1 MDSLKFPI
9 TFNNDGSLTKL
20 AEGSDEY
27 FKQLVSFCLLTEPN
41 SLRLTPDF
49 GVFDITFNKLAPEA
63 LAISV
68 NKFIPEIQIKNIINM
83 NSILLCDSCG
93 HPFNTVENFMDLV
106 PVN

>member
-68 NKFIPEIQIKNIINM
+68 NKFIPEIQIKNIKG
-83 NSILLCDSCG
+83 SLAEDDGTL
-93 HPFNTVENFMDLV
+93 TVSFVYNRKA
-106 PVN
+106 

>member
-9 TFNNDGSLTKL
+9 TFNNDGSLNKL

-68 NKFIPEIQIKNIINM
+68 NKFIPEIQIKNIKG
-83 NSILLCDSCG
+83 SLAEDDGTL
-93 HPFNTVENFMDLV
+93 TVSFVYNRKG
-106 PVN
+106 

>member
-1 MDSLKFPI
+1 MYSLKFPI

-68 NKFIPEIQIKNIINM
+68 NKFIPEIQIKNIKG
-83 NSILLCDSCG
+83 SLAEDDGTL
-93 HPFNTVENFMDLV
+93 TVSFVYNRKG
-106 PVN
+106 

>member
-68 NKFIPEIQIKNIINM
+68 NKFIPEIQIKNIKG
-83 NSILLCDSCG
+83 SLAEDDG
-93 HPFNTVENFMDLV
+93 TVTVSFVYNRKG
-106 PVN
+106 

>member
-68 NKFIPEIQIKNIINM
+68 NKFIPEIQIKNIKG
-83 NSILLCDSCG
+83 SLAEDDGTL
-93 HPFNTVENFMDLV
+93 TVSFVYNRKG
-106 PVN
+106 